1 MEMLM
6 YMVLAIMRSLIVVL
20 VGAYFY
26 VGFLVARESARLV
39 ALVVFQK
46 PVELPPT
53 DENTLLRPVGGSGG

>member
-6 YMVLAIMRSLIVVL
+6 YMVLAVMGSLIVVL
-20 VGAYFY
+20 ICAYFY
-26 VGFLVARESARLV
+26 VAFLVARESARLV

-53 DENTLLRPVGGSGG
+53 DENTLLRPVEGRK